1 MSELKTTVVDLDFD
15 DPRVIE
21 EQNNRK
27 LTADKI
33 RQILSKVENNPDD
46 SSKRWVWELIQNAKD
61 VPNKGFKRVSIQLI
75 LTREKLIFKHNGDP
89 FSLKNIFSLIQQV
102 SSKNSTN
109 ADEEV
114 TGKFGTGF
122 ITTHLLSKI
131 IEVEGVVNHRGIHRK
146 FKTLLD
152 RSGNTSE
159 EMLPKIEKALN
170 HIREIENDEFFPKI
184 LEYELH
190 RKESSLDTVFT
201 YFLDTEDHLSF
212 AEEGLKDLVNTL
224 PLTLVYLPKIKEV
237 EVLNEIEETE
247 VSFKSELVD
256 QKDEVSRFTVTIFR
270 DSEFDQ
276 DHNFITYS
284 TSDVSL
290 AVEVEDFENMKLI
303 THGTKNPR
311 LFRDFPLIGSQ
322 KFHFPFI
329 LNGFKFNPTED
340 RDGILLHSKD
350 GVDAVQNRN
359 IIESAYKEATEFT
372 NWLIDNNAKNRFIT
386 AFSRLPDE
394 KWSDSSKPWIEEQIE
409 TYREFIFN
417 SEVVETAEAGI
428 VKPLSESFIPK
439 YGGSHESKLD
449 FYELVKFFKGA
460 SQVPHESIILEW
472 IEFVGPKDEEG
483 LWPQNIYYGLED
495 LMTELSELGSVHA
508 VSELL
513 KIKKKKVREWINQL
527 IEFLVKNKETEVL
540 NEYSI
545 IPNHNNDF
553 LLLKD
558 LYLEDSEDPIADEF
572 LDLVVPFD
580 DDWRDYI
587 IHSSIKLGGISVE
600 KLGLSDLSSKINEVL
615 KEKISLPGNRFK
627 WKFKERDDAKD
638 LLIQILQLVG
648 KDSKSD
654 SFKNQIFYFGKEIFG
669 FEGELISIDHIETF
683 RYEHA
688 LKFFIEL
695 INNQIGETENISG
708 LADLLKIGEKEAK
721 GWIDE
726 YLNLLKGKADFESL
740 IKYGAIVPNRYG
752 NFCPFDDLKNYGSPE
767 NPLDEKLL
775 DILCELDEDEDWRV
789 DLVHECI
796 SISMSETIKFEELG
810 SKIQELSFELQK
822 NDLSEPNMGHLEK
835 YRNCLLDLIDW
846 ANKDERAEK
855 YLKSFKEKSNE
866 LFYKLTMRNSNL
878 TVDEIKMLAD
888 PESKSLLKQISNSNL
903 SKKEIQDL
911 IARAELLGSTS
922 SLLKYADD
930 LLAEKQNMDWLLRV
944 GSEIEKAFL
953 QALENE
959 SLNGELKHTGS
970 GSFDFKITND
980 QTGKSFFIELKSYA
994 NGSTKPLR
1002 FAPSQAERAINS
1014 KDDFAI
1020 CLIERPNDQII
1031 STEYIKVHTKSIINS
1046 SPLFT
1051 TGFNDFKT
1059 YCDIMERSGVYDSRL
1074 RLVLLEKERIEVSQE
1089 SLLRSSIDF
1098 QSIIDT
1104 IRKTI
1109 S

>member
-1 MSELKTTVVDLDFD
+1 MSELTSNLVDLDFD

-33 RQILSKVENNPDD
+33 RQILSKVENNPGD

-61 VPNKGFKRVSIQLI
+61 VPNTAFERVSIQLI
-75 LTREKLIFKHNGDP
+75 LTKDKLIFKHNGDP
-89 FSLKNIFSLIQQV
+89 FTLKNIFSLIQQV
-102 SSKNSTN
+102 SSKDSTN

-122 ITTHLLSKI
+122 ISTHLLSKI
-131 IEVEGVVNHRGIHRK
+131 IEVEGVVKHRGIHRN
-146 FKTLLD
+146 FKSLLD

-170 HIREIENDEFFPKI
+170 HIRDIENDEVFPKAS
-184 LEYELH
+184 EYEL
-190 RKESSLDTVFT
+190 RREESSLDTVFT
-201 YFLDTEDHLSF
+201 YFLDTEERLSF

-224 PLTLVYLPKIKEV
+224 PLTLVYLPKIKKV
-237 EVLNEIEETE
+237 EVLNELEESE
-247 VSFKSELVD
+247 ISFSSELKD
-256 QKDEVSRFTVTIFR
+256 QTDEVSKFTVTTFK
-270 DSEFDQ
+270 DGEFEL

-284 TSDVSL
+284 TPEVSL

-303 THGTKNPR
+303 PHDSRNPR

-340 RDGILLHSKD
+340 RDGILLHSKE
-350 GVDAVQNRN
+350 GVDAVQNRE
-359 IIESAYKEATEFT
+359 IIENAYEAATKFT
-372 NWLIDNNAKNRFIT
+372 DWLIENDAKNRFIT
-386 AFSRLPDE
+386 VFSKLPDE
-394 KWSDSSKPWIEEQIE
+394 KWSDASKPWIEEQIKG
-409 TYREFIFN
+409 YREFIYN
-417 SEVVETAEAGI
+417 SEIVETAEAGI
-428 VKPLSESFIPK
+428 IKPLSETFIPK
-439 YGGSHESKLD
+439 YGASHESKLA

-460 SQVPHESIILEW
+460 TRVPQNNNILDW
-472 IEFVGPKDEEG
+472 IEFVGPTAEEE
-483 LWPQNIYYGLED
+483 LWPAKIYYGLED
-495 LMTELSELGSVHA
+495 LLTELSELGSVQA
-508 VSELL
+508 VSDLL

-527 IEFLVKNKETEVL
+527 IEFLVKNKESEL
-540 NEYSI
+540 LKEYAI

-553 LLLKD
+553 LLLED
-558 LYLEDSEDPIADEF
+558 LYLEATDDPIADEF

-587 IHSSIKLGGISVE
+587 IHSSIKLAGISVE
-600 KLGLSDLSSKINEVL
+600 KLGLSDLSAKVNEVL
-615 KEKISLPGNRFK
+615 KEKISLAGNRFK

-638 LLIQILQLVG
+638 LLIQILQLIG
-648 KDSKSD
+648 KDSKTD

-669 FEGELISIDHIETF
+669 FKEELISIDRIENF
-683 RYEHA
+683 RYENA
-688 LKFFIEL
+688 LKFYIEL
-695 INNQIGETENISG
+695 INDQIEETENISG
-708 LADLLKIGEKEAK
+708 LADSLEISNKEAK
-721 GWIDE
+721 EWIDN
-726 YLNLLKGKADFESL
+726 YIKLLKGKTDFESL
-740 IKYGAIVPNRYG
+740 IKHGEIIPNRYEY
-752 NFCPFDDLKNYGSPE
+752 FCAFEDLKNYGTPE

-775 DILCELDEDEDWRV
+775 DILFELDEKEDWRI

-796 SISMSETIKFEELG
+796 SIPMAETIKFEELG
-810 SKIQELSFELQK
+810 SKIQEITFEIQK
-822 NDLSEPNMGHLEK
+822 SDLSEPDMGHLEK

-888 PESKSLLKQISNSNL
+888 PESKSLMKQISNSNL

-930 LLAEKQNMDWLLRV
+930 LLAEKQNMEWLLKV

-970 GSFDFKITND
+970 GSFDFKITNS

-994 NGSTKPLR
+994 NGSTNSLR

-1014 KDDFAI
+1014 TGDFAI
-1020 CLIERPNDQII
+1020 CLIERPFNQNI
-1031 STEYIKVHTKSIINS
+1031 STEYIKSYTKSVMNS

-1051 TGFNDFKT
+1051 TGFRDYKK
-1059 YCDIMERSGVYDSRL
+1059 YCEIIGRDGSLDSRL
-1074 RLVLLEKERIEVSQE
+1074 RLVLLERERIEVTQE
-1089 SLLRSSIDF
+1089 SLLKNSIDF
-1098 QSIIDT
+1098 QSIIE
-1104 IRKTI
+1104 IIKRTI